1 MIYQPMEVLPAFTDE
16 RIRATYGPEEAAQLL
31 LLPVEYR
38 QAAEIEVARRTL
50 RTEWRGWQASVVRIG
65 DASEARRAVVAEIRA
80 QLAHQDS
87 GKVEP

>member
-1 MIYQPMEVLPAFTDE
+1 MYQPMRVLPAFTDE
-16 RIRATYGPEEAAQLL
+16 RLRVTYGPEAAAQLL

-38 QAAEIEVARRTL
+38 QAAEIEVARRTA
-50 RTEWRGWQASVVRIG
+50 RTEWRIG